1 MWHTV
6 QYSTITHHE
15 CSLTRVP
22 VLNRVTSPMKHLNQL
37 FSTILQQVFL
47 RFCQILP
54 FLESLLIW
62 PREDLCLQPDK
73 NKINMNWYLENWLRN
88 QYVKLYNMFFHNYLS
103 TDSNKWSLISKHW
116 RFFSPVTTRSL
127 WRNWGFC
134 RKGGNSLRTSI
145 PLSNILRLKF
155 ILHPYRNKKGA
166 HITFSDC
173 NILVEYMNIN
183 PENVHDL
190 VSIPTLKKNTHKM
203 LKSWN
208 LN

>member
-6 QYSTITHHE
+6 QYSGITHHE
-15 CSLTRVP
+15 RSLTRVP

-62 PREDLCLQPDK
+62 PSEDLCLQPDK

-103 TDSNKWSLISKHW
+103 TDSNKWFLISKHL
-116 RFFSPVTTRSL
+116 RFFSPVTIRSL

-145 PLSNILRLKF
+145 PLRNILRLKF
-155 ILHPYRNKKGA
+155 ILHPYRKKKK
-166 HITFSDC
+166 
-173 NILVEYMNIN
+173 V
-183 PENVHDL
+183 
-190 VSIPTLKKNTHKM
+190 PT
-203 LKSWN
+203 
-208 LN
+208 